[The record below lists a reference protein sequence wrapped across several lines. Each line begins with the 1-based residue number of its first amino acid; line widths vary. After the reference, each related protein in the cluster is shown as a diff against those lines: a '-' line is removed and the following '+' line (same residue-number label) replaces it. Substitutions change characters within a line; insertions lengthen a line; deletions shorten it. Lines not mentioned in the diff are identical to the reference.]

1 MSPADSEIIDGE
13 TGELVPYAPAPPT
26 LFGTSDPKDVIA
38 KATVSANALADV
50 IRTKKLWK
58 TIGGK
63 NHVFVEAWTMLGS
76 MLGVFP
82 VVVWTRP
89 LENGGFEARV
99 EARTLAGDLVGAAEA
114 QCARDEP
121 TWKSRPDYALRS
133 MAQTRATS
141 RALRGPLG
149 FIVVLAGYSATAA
162 EEMQDVQ
169 QQGPNPSASGNDTK
183 KATQPQ
189 IARMMTLAGELDKK
203 GGGVP
208 EGFDTWGEYIKAY
221 IKERWGHES
230 RKDLTR
236 GQIEH
241 LMAHLEE
248 GVPF

>member
-1 MSPADSEIIDGE
+1 MSDHEIIDGE
-13 TGELVPYAPAPPT
+13 TGELVPYVPAEAVT
-26 LFGTSDPKDVIA
+26 LFGTDDPKEVIQRA
-38 KATVSANALADV
+38 AAHAAVLKDIIVDRHLY
-50 IRTKKLWK
+50 K

-63 NHVFVEAWTMLGS
+63 NHVLIEGWTTLGS
-76 MLGVFP
+76 QVGVFAI
-82 VVVWTRP
+82 VTHT
-89 LENGGFEARV
+89 EQIDGGWKASAEARRLNGDV
-99 EARTLAGDLVGAAEA
+99 VGAGDQICLDSE
-114 QCARDEP
+114 QN
-121 TWKSRPDYALRS
+121 WKGKPSYALLG
-133 MAQTRATS
+133 MAQTRAMS
-141 RALRGPLG
+141 RALRAPLG
-149 FIVVLAGYSATAA
+149 FIVELAGYAVTPA
-162 EEMQDVQ
+162 EEMQDVA
-169 QQGPNPSASGNDTK
+169 QGPNPSATGNDTK

>member
-1 MSPADSEIIDGE
+1 MSDHEIIDGE
-13 TGELVPYAPAPPT
+13 TGELVPYTPAPPT

-38 KATVSANALADV
+38 KASESAVALADV
-50 IRTKKLWK
+50 IRSQHLYK

-63 NHVFVEAWTMLGS
+63 NHVFVEAWTLLGS

-82 VVVWTRP
+82 VVVWTKP
-89 LENGGFEARV
+89 LENGWEARV

-114 QCARDEP
+114 QCGRDEP
-121 TWKSRPDYALRS
+121 TWAKRADYALRS

-162 EEMQDVQ
+162 EEMQDVA
-169 QQGPNPSASGNDTK
+169 QGPNQSATGNDTK
-183 KATQPQ
+183 KATEAQ
-189 IARMMTLAGELDKK
+189 IKRMMTLAGLLDKK
-203 GGGVP
+203 LVVP
-208 EGFDTWGEYIKAY
+208 PDRHATWGDYIVHY

>member
-1 MSPADSEIIDGE
+1 MSPADSEIVDGE

-26 LFGTSDPKDVIA
+26 LFGTSDPVQVVAQASKNAD
-38 KATVSANALADV
+38 ALAAV
-50 IRTKKLWK
+50 IRDKHLYK

-63 NHVFVEAWTMLGS
+63 NHVFVEAWTLLGT
-76 MLGVFP
+76 MVGVFP
-82 VVVWTRP
+82 SVVWTKP
-89 LENGGFEARV
+89 LENGGWEARV

-114 QCARDEP
+114 QCGRDEP
-121 TWKSRPDYALRS
+121 TWAKRPDYALRS

-169 QQGPNPSASGNDTK
+169 QGPNPSATGNDTK

-203 GGGVP
+203 GVAP
-208 EGFDTWGEYIKAY
+208 PDEHAEWGDYIVHY
-221 IKERWGHES
+221 IKERWGHDS

-248 GVPF
+248 GCPF